1 MKVTIDMAKTIK
13 DMAYEQFPD
22 HPTNYE
28 LYRCRRL
35 KRVGFERG
43 ANAVIKEIENIL
55 DAPISYVVES
65 GWQGQLNDICGMI
78 RQRINELKG
87 R

>member
-1 MKVTIDMAKTIK
+1 MAKTIK
-13 DMAYEQFPD
+13 QMALEKFPD
-22 HPTNYE
+22 HTTNEE
-28 LYRCRRL
+28 LCRCRRL
-35 KRVGFERG
+35 KRAGFERG

-65 GWQGQLNDICGMI
+65 GWQGRLNDVCGMI

-87 R
+87 